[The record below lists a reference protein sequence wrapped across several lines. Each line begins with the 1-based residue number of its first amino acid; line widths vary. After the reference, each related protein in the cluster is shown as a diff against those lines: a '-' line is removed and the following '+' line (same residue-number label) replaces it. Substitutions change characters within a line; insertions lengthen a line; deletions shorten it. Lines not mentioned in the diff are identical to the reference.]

1 MQVETEEDD
10 DIQEVVAVKPEPK
23 ESVAVSH
30 HGGGAVGNVV
40 ESEAVTG
47 DMGYENQEVC
57 NKVHQMLTENPNPK
71 S

>member
-57 NKVHQMLTENPNPK
+57 NKVYQTLT
-71 S
+71 